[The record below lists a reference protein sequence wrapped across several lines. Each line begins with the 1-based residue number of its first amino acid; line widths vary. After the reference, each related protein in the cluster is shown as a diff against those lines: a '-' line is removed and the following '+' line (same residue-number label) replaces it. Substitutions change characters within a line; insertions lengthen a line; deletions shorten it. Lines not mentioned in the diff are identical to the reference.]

1 MAGKKGC
8 CSPGQRLI
16 QKRLGCS
23 TGSIGTWTDQLTKA
37 GYVRLEE
44 FDLIK
49 HPFCGGKND
58 GFVYFLSPTVANS
71 GNGSVAESGNGS
83 VAKTG
88 NATVASLS
96 LKVLPEVETHTVAN
110 NGNEI
115 DLKELTEGNEREKAA
130 FHSPFAETPKDKGQ
144 EIQAFHALYQKLTGY
159 SEIALDMARERQW
172 FEWLQYGITHQHP
185 FTHEDFKLVIKLI
198 REGISNATSNQG
210 AYRRNRGALKLDN
223 LIGDPGRFE
232 QDLAEAR
239 THFGKRTKPATAP
252 KQAVPEPIDPQAKA
266 IADKVLAGDRAAGWR
281 DFNSYR
287 KNQGRRCQLE
297 FFPRR
302 ATVFNPTGRS
312 GGKNAG
318 SQKSRIKTVIE
329 HGVSCHLNISKTN
342 RRERSA

>member
-1 MAGKKGC
+1 
-8 CSPGQRLI
+8 
-16 QKRLGCS
+16 
-23 TGSIGTWTDQLTKA
+23 
-37 GYVRLEE
+37 VRLEE

-198 REGISNATSNQG
+198 HEGISNATSNQG

-252 KQAVPEPIDPQAKA
+252 KQAVLEPIDPQAKA
-266 IADKVLAGDRAAGWR
+266 IADKVSQEIARRDGEISTAIERIKDDDANWNFSHGVRRCLTRQADLEVKTLETKRAALKR
-281 DFNSYR
+281 
-287 KNQGRRCQLE
+287 
-297 FFPRR
+297 
-302 ATVFNPTGRS
+302 
-312 GGKNAG
+312 
-318 SQKSRIKTVIE
+318 
-329 HGVSCHLNISKTN
+329 
-342 RRERSA
+342 